1 MKRRMVRGSGA
12 RSKRRFRLSQ
22 EQPLNV
28 CGKAG
33 SADAGHRKPGPAGSR
48 AGRGAE
54 SRSVVAHGP
63 ARRGVARGPL
73 SGRLRRPTVDAPAV
87 RRPGNPSSTKSPVN
101 QRALCL
107 FSRADSEHRRTPA
120 FEIRL
125 PAACPFG
132 CVAAHSHS
140 LVCSPQYISCARER
154 VTVAPARRGRTRIG
168 ALRRGDADA
177 AYGEAGERTFRTPS
191 NRLAAAERR
200 RWRRGRRGTRKATV
214 FRQLLGPCRARL
226 AETSGAA
233 RGTRQSS
240 SS

>member
-1 MKRRMVRGSGA
+1 MPA
-12 RSKRRFRLSQ
+12 
-22 EQPLNV
+22 
-28 CGKAG
+28 AG
-33 SADAGHRKPGPAGSR
+33 SA
-48 AGRGAE
+48 GRRDRGRE
-54 SRSVVAHGP
+54 SRM
-63 ARRGVARGPL
+63 ARRGVACGPS
-73 SGRLRRPTVDAPAV
+73 SGRLRRPTVDVPAV
-87 RRPGNPSSTKSPVN
+87 RRPCNKGHPSSTKRSLN
-101 QRALCL
+101 LRALCL
-107 FSRADSEHRRTPA
+107 FSRAVSERRPTPA
-120 FEIRL
+120 SEIRL